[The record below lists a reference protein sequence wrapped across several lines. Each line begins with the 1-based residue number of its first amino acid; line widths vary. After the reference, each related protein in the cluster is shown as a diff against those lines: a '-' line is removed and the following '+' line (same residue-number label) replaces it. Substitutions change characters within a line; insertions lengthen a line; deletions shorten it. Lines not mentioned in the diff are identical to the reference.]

1 LIGQSDFHAI
11 GKARESDLQL
21 RLIYRQMFESFRASG
36 DDGGLQSSDGVVLE
50 SRGISEIADHA
61 SGCGRQARVGLDVQE
76 EAFEFSGHGWWPERL
91 RKLPG
96 SRGNSRDRRS
106 KGARLPAPCR

>member
-1 LIGQSDFHAI
+1 MGQRNFHAV
-11 GKARESDLQL
+11 GKARECDLQL
-21 RLIYRQMFESFRASG
+21 RMTCRQMFESFRAGS
-36 DDGGLQSSDGVVLE
+36 DDGQLQSSDGVVLE
-50 SRGISEIADHA
+50 SRGIGEIADHA
-61 SGCGRQARVGLDVQE
+61 SRRGRQARVGLDVQE
-76 EAFEFSGHGWWPERL
+76 EALEFSGHGWWPERL

>member
-1 LIGQSDFHAI
+1 MIC
-11 GKARESDLQL
+11 
-21 RLIYRQMFESFRASG
+21 RQMFESFRADS
-36 DDGGLQSSDGVVLE
+36 DDGGLQSSDGLVLK
-50 SRGISEIADHA
+50 SRLVGEIADHA
-61 SGCGRQARVGLDVQE
+61 SGRGRQARVGLDVQE